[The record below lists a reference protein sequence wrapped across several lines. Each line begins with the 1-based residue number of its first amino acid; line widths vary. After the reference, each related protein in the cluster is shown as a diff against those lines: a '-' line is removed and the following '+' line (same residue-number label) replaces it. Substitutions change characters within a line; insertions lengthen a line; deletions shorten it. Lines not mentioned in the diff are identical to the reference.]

1 MSTSQHVCLCTTCF
15 PGAFRGQKRAS
26 ESLELERC
34 MVVSQQGGKRWEPSL
49 GPMDEHQVLLIA
61 EPLSGPLMLS

>member
-1 MSTSQHVCLCTTCF
+1 
-15 PGAFRGQKRAS
+15 
-26 ESLELERC
+26 

-49 GPMDEHQVLLIA
+49 GPMYEHQVLLIA